1 MRGNSRQ
8 REDFRGSKNSGVSG
22 KRTFWSVI
30 AAIAGTLVTVIAG
43 LATVTNDIPKL
54 WNATKSFINLNGSD
68 KVPDLTLIDARRVSA
83 QIGGEFGTWREPGET
98 LEVLVEALVSMQPL
112 RQCAADL
119 DAARGTGYYQAL
131 NREGKED
138 LVDVN
143 GYPLVRFKFY
153 LPVVPF
159 PTKALMRIRC
169 DRYVSHWAPVD
180 WPPL

>member
-1 MRGNSRQ
+1 MSGNGRQ
-8 REDFRGSKNSGVSG
+8 REDFRGSKNSGVSN

-43 LATVTNDIPKL
+43 LATLTDDIPKL
-54 WNATKSFINLNGSD
+54 WNATKSFVSGSE
-68 KVPDLTLIDARRVSA
+68 KVPDLTLIDARRVSID
-83 QIGGEFGTWREPGET
+83 IGGAFDHWREPHT

-119 DAARGTGYYQAL
+119 DAARPVGYYQAL
-131 NREGKED
+131 NRDGKED
-138 LVDVN
+138 LVDVID
-143 GYPLVRFKFY
+143 YPLVRFKFY
-153 LPVVPF
+153 LPTAPF

-169 DRYVSHWAPVD
+169 ERYVSHWAPVD